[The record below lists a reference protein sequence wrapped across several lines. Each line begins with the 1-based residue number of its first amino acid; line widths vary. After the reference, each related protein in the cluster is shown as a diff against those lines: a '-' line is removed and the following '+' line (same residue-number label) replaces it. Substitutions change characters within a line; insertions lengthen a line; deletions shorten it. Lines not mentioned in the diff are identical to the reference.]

1 MKKIACSVVAQI
13 VTGASLLFA
22 VASASATTIS
32 VSCRGTSD
40 GPAINSAINS
50 SNPGDTIQFHGTCV
64 TSQMIVLLGKRNY
77 YGDSKNA
84 TTIQQA
90 AGANLPALIASDSWV
105 NNSTTAGDPIRIEH
119 LNIDGNSASN
129 SGTNVLVIRSWLS
142 RIEDVIVQNAPEDG
156 IQITSV
162 SENGTVLT
170 NTDVN
175 GVIDDVWVKS
185 SGANG
190 IDVVDPGS
198 WVTDWWL
205 LDSAVQDSAQ
215 SAIYLQNCAGWMVRG
230 NHVYGVG
237 KDGIHASRCYG
248 SSIEGNYIEQFGSSG
263 GSGNTYYGIVATLQ
277 GSAASVVSGNKIFMF
292 GGTANSANLRYID
305 VQGNY
310 GATQASVT
318 GNTILGH
325 NGTTETGL
333 TYLLGGATSLHVS
346 STGNSITLVATPTS
360 IGNGV
365 TVDAGQ

>member
-1 MKKIACSVVAQI
+1 MRKLVCC
-13 VTGASLLFA
+13 LFA
-22 VASASATTIS
+22 SIAAGTVLLPNASFAATLP
-32 VSCRGTSD
+32 VFCRGVSD
-40 GPAINSAINS
+40 GALINRIIGFSQ
-50 SNPGDTIQFHGTCV
+50 PGDTILFHGTCV
-64 TSQMIVLLGKRNY
+64 TDQTVVLLGERNY
-77 YGDSKNA
+77 YGESKNA
-84 TTIQQA
+84 TTIRQA
-90 AGANLPALIASDSWV
+90 SGANLRALIASDSWV
-105 NNSTTAGDPIRIEH
+105 NNSPTAGDPIRIEH

-156 IQITSV
+156 IQVTSV
-162 SENGTVLT
+162 SENGNVLT
-170 NTDVN
+170 NTEVN

-205 LDSAVQDSAQ
+205 LDNAVQDSAQ

-277 GSAASVVSGNKIFMF
+277 GSAASVVSGNKVFMF
-292 GGTANSANLRYID
+292 GGTANGASLRYID

-310 GATQASVT
+310 GATQASVI

-325 NGTTETGL
+325 NGPTETGL
-333 TYLLGGATSLHVS
+333 TYLLGGASSLHVS
-346 STGNSITLVATPTS
+346 STGNSVMLVAAP
-360 IGNGV
+360 INLGEGV
-365 TVDAGQ
+365 TLDAGR